1 MVGTNH
7 WKSCSAE
14 KKPKEWM
21 TLWEEAFGFFMIEN
35 YQDQVEDWV
44 DFNKRVSSKY
54 GVNGN
59 AKRNQG
65 YTVPGIQRWAELLKD
80 VRERRE
86 TEKSKHDAAR
96 FSTRYLKE
104 KQKER
109 DARTRR
115 GTKRKKDN
123 VAVREAKYN
132 KALKSG
138 DKALFDGLAYM
149 NIVTAPAV
157 NEEATAPAV
166 NEVTAT
172 AV

>member
-1 MVGTNH
+1 M
-7 WKSCSAE
+7 
-14 KKPKEWM
+14 
-21 TLWEEAFGFFMIEN
+21 
-35 YQDQVEDWV
+35 
-44 DFNKRVSSKY
+44 
-54 GVNGN
+54 
-59 AKRNQG
+59 
-65 YTVPGIQRWAELLKD
+65 KD

-86 TEKSKHDAAR
+86 TEKSKNDAAR

-109 DARTRR
+109 NARTRR

-123 VAVREAKYN
+123 VAVREEKYN

-166 NEVTAT
+166 NEEATAPVVNEVTAT